1 MGGELGVSVLR
12 NHQSVYVVVV
22 IYYDFPVGCEV
33 DVTFTTPEG
42 VLLCKCET
50 CDTVLAVYSLLAF
63 PKTPMSSD
71 GYLPVVAGFRKRRRQ
86 HGQSRA
92 NCY

>member
-12 NHQSVYVVVV
+12 YHQSVYVVVV

-42 VLLCKCET
+42 ILLCKRET
-50 CDTVLAVYSLLAF
+50 CNTVLAIYSLFAF
-63 PKTPMSSD
+63 PKPSVGSN
-71 GYLPVVAGFRKRRRQ
+71 GYLAVVAGFGKRGRE
-86 HGQSRA
+86 HGESRA
-92 NCY
+92 DC